1 MLVNKVIFDSNDYI
15 NEEHVEFIEQEL
27 EYLLSEHI
35 RKPRGQV
42 VGYIFLSK
50 RHSRYGSICN
60 NGKTGYRKVN
70 GDDLTQAI
78 LSMSSCDSFEVFS
91 EDGLL
96 KVNYHDHDGTH
107 ECEIKPI
114 TKSRVD
120 AVENRLGDFDKLIEY
135 AKGMPSIKVKWGRE
149 DKNKR

>member
-1 MLVNKVIFDSNDYI
+1 MSTTVKNKLIFDSNDYI

-27 EYLLSEHI
+27 EYLLSEHTV
-35 RKPRGQV
+35 KTRGQV

-50 RHSRYGSICN
+50 RYSHYGSICN

-70 GDDLTQAI
+70 GSDLTQAI
-78 LSMSSCDSFEVFS
+78 LSVSSCDSFEVFS

-120 AVENRLGDFDKLIEY
+120 AVENRLGDFDKLIKY
-135 AKGMPSIKVKWGRE
+135 AKGMPSIKVK
-149 DKNKR
+149 

>member
-1 MLVNKVIFDSNDYI
+1 MSTTVKNKVIFDSNDYI

-50 RHSRYGSICN
+50 RHSHYGSICN

-70 GDDLTQAI
+70 GGDLTQAI
-78 LSMSSCDSFEVFS
+78 LSVSSCDSFKVFS

-96 KVNYHDHDGTH
+96 KVNYYDHDGTH

-114 TKSRVD
+114 AKSREE
-120 AVENRLGDFDKLIEY
+120 AVEGRLNDFDKLIEY
-135 AKGMPSIKVKWGRE
+135 VKGMPSIKVK
-149 DKNKR
+149 